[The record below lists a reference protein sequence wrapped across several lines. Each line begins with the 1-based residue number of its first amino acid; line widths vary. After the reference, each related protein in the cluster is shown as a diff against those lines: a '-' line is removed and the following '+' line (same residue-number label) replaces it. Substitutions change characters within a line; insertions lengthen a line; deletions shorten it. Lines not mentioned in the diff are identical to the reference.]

1 MVPSSRITISLI
13 IILLSFCLAQP
24 VLAQTPKV
32 TSSSEMSY
40 LNHSLPIDVR
50 VNDLVSRMSLEEKV
64 GQMVNSAPAIERLQI
79 PAYNWWNECLH
90 GVARAGLATVFP
102 QAIGLA
108 AMWNEDF
115 MNDIATVISTEARAK
130 HHDFLRKGERG
141 IYKGLTFWSPNI
153 NIFRDPRWGRGM
165 ETYGEDPFLTGR
177 MGVAF
182 VKGLQGN
189 DPQYLKV
196 VATPKHYAVHS
207 GPEPDRHHFDARI
220 SERDLRET
228 YLPAFRACIIEANA
242 YSVMGAYNRYMGIP
256 CCAHEE
262 LLTKILRDEWGFKG
276 YVVSDCGAIADIFQ
290 HHGYTATGPEAAAVA
305 VKAGCELNCGHIYP
319 MLVEAVQKGHINEKG
334 IDVAVKRLFD
344 ARFRLGM
351 FDPPENVP
359 YAQIKYEMNDAE
371 PHQKMA
377 LRAAH
382 ESITLLKNQ
391 NNFLPLKK
399 NLKAIAVIGPNAIAT
414 DIMYGNYNGFPS
426 KVVSPLDGIRA
437 KVTPQT
443 TVYYESG
450 CNHTDAAGIFNS
462 IPARCLKPLNAQ
474 PNQKGLTG
482 EYFKN
487 RELTGNPVLTRI
499 DSMIYFTRVERL
511 AIPETGHT
519 NFSARWQGKLIPEV
533 SGNYT
538 LAITGDDGFR
548 LYFEDRLVIDAWQK
562 QGSNTEKY
570 EVKLNANQEYKVKLE
585 YYQARGRAAIQF
597 DWSRADIDPIE
608 LAVAAA
614 KKSEVVIMFGGLS
627 PRLEGEEMKVEV
639 EGFSGG
645 DRTDIRLPRIQEEL
659 LKRLHATGKPVVLV
673 LLNGS
678 ALAINWAEA
687 NLSAI
692 IEAWYPG
699 QAGGT
704 AIADVIFG
712 DYNPAGRLPV
722 TFYASVDQLPPFDD
736 YNMKNRTY
744 RYFTGEPLY
753 VFGHGLSYTN
763 FDYLNLSAPK
773 VVKTK
778 ENLNIRVK
786 IKNSGKF
793 DGDEVVQLY
802 IKHKD
807 SKLPQPIKSLK
818 GFKRIHFKKGET
830 KNIEIPL
837 KFDELAYWDE
847 VDKKYKVEAGKYEIQ
862 IGASSKDIRLIQEIE
877 VVE

>member
-24 VLAQTPKV
+24 ICAQPPKE
-32 TSSSEMSY
+32 TSLSERSY

-50 VNDLVSRMSLEEKV
+50 VNDLVSRMTLEEKV
-64 GQMVNSAPAIERLQI
+64 SQMVNSAPAIERLQI

-115 MNDIATVISTEARAK
+115 MYDIATIISTEARAK
-130 HHDFLRKGERG
+130 HHEFLRQGERG

-165 ETYGEDPFLTGR
+165 ETYGEDPYLTGR

-189 DPQYLKV
+189 DPKYLKV

-228 YLPAFRACIIEANA
+228 YLPAFRAGIIEANA

-256 CCAHEE
+256 CCAHEG

-319 MLVEAVQKGHINEKG
+319 MLVEAVQKGHITEKE

-391 NNFLPLKK
+391 NHFLPLKK
-399 NLKAIAVIGPNAIAT
+399 DLKAIAVVGPNALAT

-426 KVVSPLDGIRA
+426 KVVSPVDGIRA

-443 TVYYESG
+443 TVYYEPG
-450 CNHTDAAGIFNS
+450 CNHTDAAEIFNPV
-462 IPARCLKPLNAQ
+462 PAACLKPIDAK

-487 RELTGNPVLTRI
+487 QELTGNPVLTRI

-511 AIPETGHT
+511 AIQETGPE
-519 NFSARWQGKLIPEV
+519 NFSVRWQGKLVPEV

-548 LYFEDRLVIDAWQK
+548 LYFEDRLVIDVWQR

-659 LKRLHATGKPVVLV
+659 LKKLHATGKPVVLV

-687 NLSAI
+687 NLPAI

-712 DYNPAGRLPV
+712 EYNPAGRLPV

-773 VVKTK
+773 TARTK

-807 SKLPQPIKSLK
+807 SKLPQPIKALK

-830 KNIEIPL
+830 KNIDIPL
-837 KFDELAYWDE
+837 KIDELAYWDE
-847 VDKKYKVEAGKYEIQ
+847 VNKKYKVEAGKYEIQ

-877 VVE
+877 VVD